1 MSCNVNGKNGVATV
15 ELAVTL
21 PLMLFFFLASVEI
34 SSRVNLKQSATAAA
48 YESARRASANGGT
61 KGDALSAFH
70 DVVDVRGIQNAQV
83 DFVPNSNWTRGQTIS
98 VTVRIPITNNLWID
112 SMFGGED
119 IRSTV
124 VFVRQ

>member
-1 MSCNVNGKNGVATV
+1 MKRHTKKRTGVATV
-15 ELAVTL
+15 EMAITL

-61 KGDALSAFH
+61 KGDAISAFN
-70 DVVDVRGIQNAQV
+70 DVATVRGINNAQIQFQP
-83 DFVPNSNWTRGQTIS
+83 DSNWTRGQPIA
-98 VTVRIPITNNLWID
+98 VTVRVPITNNLWID
-112 SMFGGED
+112 NMFGGQD
-119 IRSTV
+119 IQSTV